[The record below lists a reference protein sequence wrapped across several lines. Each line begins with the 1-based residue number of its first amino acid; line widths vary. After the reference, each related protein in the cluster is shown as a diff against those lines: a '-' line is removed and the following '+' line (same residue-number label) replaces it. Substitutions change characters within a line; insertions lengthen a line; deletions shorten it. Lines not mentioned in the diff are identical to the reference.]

1 MRPVKT
7 EQGTQWRVYYSLTD
21 HLGNVRAEFA
31 AHDNGQPE
39 LVQQA
44 DYYPFGYTLR
54 REDYGSDR
62 ADQPNLQ
69 HVALRAN
76 RQAQPAERLT
86 KNNSLIHTYEQTLKK
101 MNKRLV
107 I

>member
-1 MRPVKT
+1 MKRAHLRVHGEHD
-7 EQGTQWRVYYSLTD
+7 EQAVYQD
-21 HLGNVRAEFA
+21 GWLGEG
-31 AHDNGQPE
+31 D
-39 LVQQA
+39 
-44 DYYPFGYTLR
+44 
-54 REDYGSDR
+54 GSDR